1 MSTANIAAMLAG
13 NARRFADADALV
25 FEGRRWTHRQ
35 LDADVNALAAGLAA
49 EGVRRDSR
57 VAIVANNVPEF
68 LILSLALAKLGVV
81 FVPLNY
87 RLTAGELARLLAHA
101 RVQAVATVPEFAAL
115 TEAALTEAALTE
127 AALAEAAP
135 AADGPGPAGVRRF
148 ALEPI
153 GDGWLDLRALIDAH
167 RGARVADAD
176 LDDAA
181 LQRIVY
187 TSGTTSLPK
196 GVLLT
201 HGNVNMNMHAQ
212 IVELGL
218 RPGDRILNFAPLYH
232 VGGTDLPGY
241 GIWHVGGTMVLLRRF
256 EPAAVLRAIEAE
268 RITGM
273 VMAATMLDMLRRATG
288 VAADLSSVRWV
299 IYSQV
304 TSALF
309 AVARGLFPNAR
320 LIEGYGLTETCSGL
334 TYLDAAHQEA
344 KQGSVGL
351 PVPWVQ
357 VRVVDPDGRDVPA
370 GEDGEVVARGPKV
383 SPGYLDDPEATR
395 AAFRDGW
402 FHTGDV
408 GCLDADGYLYIR
420 DRLKDMIRSGGE
432 NIASAEIE
440 NVLAGH
446 PLVLAASVVGAP
458 HPVWAEVPVAFVV
471 GRPGLQAEDL
481 IAYARQR
488 LGRFKVP
495 KEVFLVAELPT
506 NPSGKVLKRALRQ
519 LRVDLRPDWAYAE
532 PERG

>member
-13 NARRFADADALV
+13 NALRFGDADALV

-35 LDADVNALAAGLAA
+35 LDVDVNALAAGLAA

-68 LILSLALAKLGVV
+68 LILSLALAKLGAV

-87 RLTAGELARLLAHA
+87 RLTPGELARLLRHA

-115 TEAALTEAALTE
+115 TEAALAD
-127 AALAEAAP
+127 AEP
-135 AADGPGPAGVRRF
+135 ADAGVAGLAGVRRL

-153 GDGWLDLRALIDAH
+153 GDGWLDLRALIDSH
-167 RGARVADAD
+167 RGARVADAE

-241 GIWHVGGTMVLLRRF
+241 GIWHVGGSMVLLRRF

-273 VMAATMLDMLRRATG
+273 VMAATMLDMLRRSTG
-288 VAADLSSVRWV
+288 VEADLSSVRWV

-309 AVARGLFPNAR
+309 AVARELLPNAR

-357 VRVVDPDGRDVPA
+357 VRVVAPDGRDVPA
-370 GEDGEVVARGPKV
+370 GENGEVVARGPKV
-383 SPGYLDDPEATR
+383 SPGYLDDPSATR

-458 HPVWAEVPVAFVV
+458 HPVWVEVPVAFVV
-471 GRPGLQAEDL
+471 GRPGLAAEAL
-481 IAYARQR
+481 IGYARQR

-495 KEVFLVAELPT
+495 KEVYLVAELPT
-506 NPSGKVLKRALRQ
+506 NPSGKVLKRTLRE
-519 LRVDLRPDWAYAE
+519 LRSGLRPDWTYAE
-532 PERG
+532 PGRD

>member
-13 NARRFADADALV
+13 NALRFAERDALV

-35 LDADVNALAAGLAA
+35 LDDDVNALAAGLTA
-49 EGVRRDSR
+49 EGVGRDDR

-68 LILSLALAKLGVV
+68 LILSLALSKLGAV

-87 RLTAGELARLLAHA
+87 RLTAGELAQLLGHA
-101 RVQAVATVPEFAAL
+101 GVRAVATVPEFAEL
-115 TEAALTEAALTE
+115 TAAAI
-127 AALAEAAP
+127 
-135 AADGPGPAGVRRF
+135 AGLPQVRRF

-153 GDGWLDLRALIDAH
+153 DDGWVDLRALVESH
-167 RGARVADAD
+167 RGARVADAE

-196 GVLLT
+196 GVMLT

-218 RPGDRILNFAPLYH
+218 RPTDRILNFAPLYH

-241 GIWHVGGTMVLLRRF
+241 GIWHVGGCMVLQRRF
-256 EPAAVLRAIEAE
+256 DPAAVLRAIETE

-273 VMAATMLDMLRRATG
+273 VMAATMLDMVRRAAEA
-288 VAADLSSVRWV
+288 VPADLSPVRWI

-334 TYLDAAHQEA
+334 TYLDEAHMES
-344 KQGSVGL
+344 KQGSVGIA
-351 PVPWVQ
+351 VPWVQ
-357 VRVVDPDGRDVPA
+357 VRVVDADGDDVPV
-370 GEDGEVVARGPKV
+370 GENGEVVARGPKV

-395 AAFRDGW
+395 GAFRDGW

-408 GCLDADGYLYIR
+408 GCFDEDGYLYIR

-432 NIASAEIE
+432 NMSSAEIE
-440 NVLAGH
+440 NVLADH
-446 PLVLAASVVGAP
+446 PLVLAASVVAAP
-458 HPVWAEVPVAFVV
+458 HPKWQEVPVAFVI
-471 GRPGLQAEDL
+471 GRPGLEPGDL
-481 IAYARQR
+481 IAHARER
-488 LGRFKVP
+488 LGKFKVP
-495 KEVFLVAELPT
+495 KELYIVDEFPT
-506 NPSGKVLKRALRQ
+506 NPSGKVLKRTLR
-519 LRVDLRPDWAYAE
+519 DLRSGMTPDWTY
-532 PERG
+532 G

>member
-13 NARRFADADALV
+13 NARRFADVDALV

-35 LDADVNALAAGLAA
+35 LDADVNALAAGLSA

-68 LILSLALAKLGVV
+68 LILSLALAKLGAV

-115 TEAALTEAALTE
+115 TEAALTEAA
-127 AALAEAAP
+127 P
-135 AADGPGPAGVRRF
+135 AADGSGPAGVRRL

-153 GDGWLDLRALIDAH
+153 GAGWLDLRALIDAH

-309 AVARGLFPNAR
+309 AVARGLFPHAR

-440 NVLAGH
+440 NALAGH

-458 HPVWAEVPVAFVV
+458 HPVWVEVPVAFVV
-471 GRPGLQAEDL
+471 GRPGLRAEDL

-495 KEVFLVAELPT
+495 KEVYLVAELPT
-506 NPSGKVLKRALRQ
+506 NPSGKVLKRTLRQ
-519 LRVDLRPDWAYAE
+519 LRADLRPDWAYAE
-532 PERG
+532 SGRG